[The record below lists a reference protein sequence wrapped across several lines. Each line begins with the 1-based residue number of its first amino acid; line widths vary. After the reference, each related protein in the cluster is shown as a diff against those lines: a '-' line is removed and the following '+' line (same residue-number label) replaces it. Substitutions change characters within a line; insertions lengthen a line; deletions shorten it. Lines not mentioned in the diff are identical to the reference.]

1 LQKNFIKKLEDFI
14 SYAMYKKLLKLFN
27 NISYNILDVI
37 IPGLCINCKA
47 EVSGSELL
55 CARCHESIII
65 RKSPKHIGS
74 RLLFAATDYRDPAI
88 RNLVKV
94 MKYERVWKAGK
105 PIANIMLQHL
115 EIAGFKKVLPEKNKV
130 FIVPVPIHF
139 FKKWS
144 RGFNQSEVLA
154 NIIGHNLKIQ
164 VTPALNRQKWTPPQ
178 NNITDDKIRALN
190 IQKCFVLSQNAKS
203 IPPNSVIILL
213 DDIVTSGET
222 MKEAAKILKP
232 LRPLKIIFMSAV
244 SC

>member
-1 LQKNFIKKLEDFI
+1 
-14 SYAMYKKLLKLFN
+14 MYKKFLKIFN
-27 NISYNILDVI
+27 NAYRDILDVI

-47 EVSGSELL
+47 EVSDSELL
-55 CARCHESIII
+55 CAQCHESIII
-65 RKSPKHIGS
+65 RKSPRHVGS
-74 RLLFAATDYRDPAI
+74 RLLFAATDYRDSAI
-88 RNLVKV
+88 RNLVKI

-105 PIANIMLQHL
+105 PIAGIILKHL

-139 FKKWS
+139 LKKWS